1 MKRKCRFRDCDRPAM
16 RGWTMCARHG
26 SAGDSIRNDKRKKA
40 VRQQARDM
48 AAAHA
53 EGLHVDHPREGCP
66 ECEGREL
73 REYPE
78 VPKEKE

>member
-1 MKRKCRFRDCDRPAM
+1 MK
-16 RGWTMCARHG
+16 
-26 SAGDSIRNDKRKKA
+26 IR
-40 VRQQARDM
+40 VTRQQARDM

-53 EGLHVDHPREGCP
+53 EGFHAEIPREGCP

-78 VPKEKE
+78 TQNEK